1 MNDHANSIND
11 GWYTYSQLSLPYFA
25 MHQQLAELT
34 APELCDAIQEFSSKL
49 DSFKIQYAN
58 NQPAHAC
65 FEEGAI
71 IRLKPSQEFAAKFQ
85 QKLNEIQSSAPPIVI
100 AAGLGTYSEYHQIQ
114 QLAQS
119 QPQTVVLIIDSDP
132 QALLIN
138 LALHDF
144 RNILL
149 SGAWVWAFGEPLTET
164 ILKQVKA
171 HSLFMAF
178 TNKMDILFG
187 SNAQDAASSQQNV
200 QAFQECIAQLAK
212 HCQSLNQASQAFQ
225 ANLQTCPKIASKV
238 WSSGSVSEYT
248 STPILR
254 AVHRGLNAAG
264 IESEFTS
271 LPRGRTRKYVEY
283 EGLARAQPN
292 IIFSLND
299 PSRSVVPQGEFHR
312 VVWITDDPTMRKNIE
327 AHPTFD
333 ESEVVLYADEAYLPA
348 LQAQGAKRTAHLP
361 VFALLEQKGKHND
374 AFAFP
379 ITFVGMIWNLNPF
392 LEKLAPADRDLLRE
406 AHQHALDSGT
416 GTLGLREWWSQRE
429 APPSLAQAAQR
440 YFQVSGRL
448 FREAA
453 SALTYL
459 TYMLDMDWRRRRMAE
474 ALLPLGLHIFG
485 NRDWLP
491 VLGDQYA
498 DRYHGFVPYERLG
511 DVYRSAKI
519 VVGVHSLQ
527 LPGSINIRDCDVLR
541 AGGCLLTD
549 TVSGMNE
556 STIMPERDCLTANT
570 PEKFADAAQR
580 LLNNEDLRN
589 QIQQQG
595 MQTVE
600 NGFLPQHRA
609 QIILDALNQLGSGR
623 R

>member
-1 MNDHANSIND
+1 MNNHANSIND

-34 APELCDAIQEFSSKL
+34 APELCGALHKFSSKL
-49 DSFKIQYAN
+49 DSLKIQYTDN
-58 NQPAHAC
+58 EPIHAS
-65 FEEGAI
+65 FEAGETI
-71 IRLKPSQEFAAKFQ
+71 SLKPSQEFAAKFQ

-100 AAGLGTYSEYHQIQ
+100 AAGLGTCSEYHQIQ
-114 QLAQS
+114 QLVQS
-119 QPQTVVLIIDSDP
+119 QPQTVVLIIDSNP

-149 SGAWVWAFGEPLTET
+149 SGAWVWAVGEPLIEA

-171 HSLFMAF
+171 HSLFMSF
-178 TNKMDILFG
+178 TNRMDIIFG
-187 SNAQDAASSQQNV
+187 SNAQDAATSQKYV
-200 QAFQECIAQLAK
+200 QAFQECIEQLAE
-212 HCQSLNQASQAFQ
+212 HCRSLNHASQEFQ
-225 ANLQTCPKIASKV
+225 ANLQTRPASASKV

-254 AVHRGLNAAG
+254 AIHRGLNAAG
-264 IESEFTS
+264 IDSEFTS

-283 EGLARAQPN
+283 EGLVRAQPD

-327 AHPTFD
+327 THPTFD
-333 ESEVVLYADEAYLPA
+333 ENEVVLYADEAYRPA

-361 VFALLEQKGKHND
+361 VFALLEQEGKHDD

-379 ITFVGMIWNLNPF
+379 ITFVGMIWNLNLF
-392 LEKLAPADRDLLRE
+392 LEKLAPADRDLLHE

-440 YFQVSGRL
+440 YLQVSGRV
-448 FREAA
+448 FREAVG
-453 SALTYL
+453 ALTYL

-474 ALLPLGLHIFG
+474 VLLPLGLHIFG
-485 NRDWLP
+485 NRDWLS

-519 VVGVHSLQ
+519 VAGIHSLQ

-556 STIMPERDCLTANT
+556 STIMPSRDCMTAIRPKNSPT
-570 PEKFADAAQR
+570 QR
-580 LLNNEDLRN
+580 
-589 QIQQQG
+589 
-595 MQTVE
+595 
-600 NGFLPQHRA
+600 RA
-609 QIILDALNQLGSGR
+609 C
-623 R
+623 